1 MRSPFSFSSRG
12 VAIDLGTANT
22 VVYVS
27 GVGIVAS
34 EPSVVAMETIN
45 GVRKVRAV
53 GDDAKL
59 MLGKTPDN
67 LKTIRPLR
75 AGVIADLEVAE
86 EMIKHFIRKAHG
98 GPSCFSRG
106 PEVVICVP
114 SGATSVERR
123 AIRDAVTNAG
133 ADRVSLIEEPM
144 AAAIGAGLPVA
155 EPFGSMVV
163 DIGGGTTEVGVISLQ
178 GLAFCRS
185 SRVGGDRMDEAI
197 ASYVRRNFNL
207 LIGEGTAER
216 VKLEIG
222 SAVRPGDGDGPIARV
237 RGRDV
242 SRGMP
247 AEIILCQAQVADAL
261 AEPVNQIVEV
271 VRAALEHTQPE
282 LAADVIDQGITM
294 TGGGSLLRG
303 IDTVLQ
309 DFDRAAG
316 ADRRRPDE
324 LRRAR
329 GWANARRQGVARRAD
344 GRLIAPPVAS
354 REGGARNPPCRNA
367 PGARSPPSARRA
379 RVGSRASTSSPRTS
393 PWSACARASRAHRD
407 NR

>member
-1 MRSPFSFSSRG
+1 LRSLFNFSSRD

-22 VVYVS
+22 VVYVR
-27 GVGIVAS
+27 GTGIVAS

-59 MLGKTPDN
+59 MLGKTPEN
-67 LKTIRPLR
+67 IRTIRPLR

-98 GPSCFSRG
+98 GPSRFSRG
-106 PEVVICVP
+106 PEVVICIP
-114 SGATSVERR
+114 SGATNVERR
-123 AIRDAVTNAG
+123 AIRDAVSNAG

-155 EPFGSMVV
+155 DPVGSMVV

-178 GLAFCRS
+178 GLAFSRS
-185 SRVGGDRMDEAI
+185 ARVGGDKMDDAI

-207 LIGEGTAER
+207 LIGEGSAER

-222 SAVRPGDGDGPIARV
+222 SAIRPGDGVGLVTKV

-242 SRGMP
+242 GRGMP
-247 AEIILCQAQVADAL
+247 AEITLNQAQVADAL
-261 AEPVNQIVEV
+261 SEPVNQIVEV
-271 VRAALEHTQPE
+271 VRTALEHTQPE
-282 LAADVIDQGITM
+282 IAADVLDAGITM

-303 IDTVLQ
+303 FATIIQ
-309 DFDRAAG
+309 DSTGLPVQVAEDPMSCVALGAG
-316 ADRRRPDE
+316 RTLEDQVY
-324 LRRAR
+324 R
-329 GWANARRQGVARRAD
+329 GA
-344 GRLIAPPVAS
+344 LIAA
-354 REGGARNPPCRNA
+354 
-367 PGARSPPSARRA
+367 
-379 RVGSRASTSSPRTS
+379 
-393 PWSACARASRAHRD
+393 
-407 NR
+407 

>member
-22 VVYVS
+22 VVYLS
-27 GVGIVAS
+27 GAGIVTS
-34 EPSVVAMETIN
+34 EPSVVAMEVVN

-59 MLGKTPDN
+59 MMGKTPDSIR
-67 LKTIRPLR
+67 TIRPLR
-75 AGVIADLEVAE
+75 SGVIADLEVAE

-98 GPSCFSRG
+98 GPSRFSRG
-106 PEVVICVP
+106 PEVVISVP

-155 EPFGSMVV
+155 DPVGSMVV
-163 DIGGGTTEVGVISLQ
+163 DVGGGTTEVGVISLQ
-178 GLAFCRS
+178 GLALSRTV
-185 SRVGGDRMDEAI
+185 RVGGDKMDEAI
-197 ASYVRRNFNL
+197 ASYVRRRYNL
-207 LIGEGTAER
+207 LIGEGTSER

-222 SAVRPGDGDGPIARV
+222 SAVRPGDGTGLSTSV

-242 SRGMP
+242 GRGVP
-247 AEIILCQAQVADAL
+247 SEIMLTEAQVAEAL

-271 VRAALEHTQPE
+271 VRSALENTQPE
-282 LAADVIDQGITM
+282 IAADVIDQGIMM

-303 IDTVLQ
+303 FDTVLQ
-309 DFDRAAG
+309 DATGLPVHVAENALSCVAVGAGQTLEDRILRGALLAA
-316 ADRRRPDE
+316 
-324 LRRAR
+324 
-329 GWANARRQGVARRAD
+329 
-344 GRLIAPPVAS
+344 
-354 REGGARNPPCRNA
+354 
-367 PGARSPPSARRA
+367 
-379 RVGSRASTSSPRTS
+379 
-393 PWSACARASRAHRD
+393 
-407 NR
+407 